1 MRLPMVYWLIAAA
14 AIANVLVYL
23 WPEPPA
29 PEPLTAPG
37 SSLGRLVLLKE
48 LDERGEQEVPRPLP
62 VPTAEPQSMP
72 SEVAVETG
80 GGCWLAGPVED
91 ENLSARLTAEFA
103 AAGVSMDLVLQTTE
117 ADPIHWVFIRTSG
130 SQADV
135 RRLSRVL
142 RDSGWD
148 NFPITDGPLA
158 GSLSMGLF
166 RSRDR
171 ATAVRDRLL
180 TDGYAAAIFERATFR
195 EQPWISLD
203 DGGRAA
209 LGWPD
214 TEGILAGY
222 REMRLVAWDC
232 ADDG

>member
-14 AIANVLVYL
+14 VVANLLVYV
-23 WPEPPA
+23 WPEPPPPQSLA
-29 PEPLTAPG
+29 TPG

-48 LDERGEQEVPRPLP
+48 LDQRGEQEVPRPMVTPAADEQLSRAGQP
-62 VPTAEPQSMP
+62 PA
-72 SEVAVETG
+72 G
-80 GGCWLAGPVED
+80 GDGCWLAGPVED

-117 ADPIHWVFIRTSG
+117 ADPIHWVFIRTAG

-142 RDSGWD
+142 RDAGWD

-180 TDGYAAAIFERATFR
+180 TEGYAAAIFERATFR

-203 DGGRAA
+203 DAGRAA
-209 LGWPD
+209 LGWAAS
-214 TEGILAGY
+214 EGVLPGY

-232 ADDG
+232 AGDN

>member
-14 AIANVLVYL
+14 GIANLLLYV
-23 WPEPPA
+23 WPEPPP
-29 PEPLTAPG
+29 PESLATPG

-48 LDERGEQEVPRPLP
+48 LDQRGEREVPRPMVTP
-62 VPTAEPQSMP
+62 AIPEGEQSSSGAGITAR
-72 SEVAVETG
+72 
-80 GGCWLAGPVED
+80 CWLAGPVED
-91 ENLSARLTAEFA
+91 ESLSARLAAEFA

-117 ADPIHWVFIRTSG
+117 ADPIHWVFIRTAG

-142 RDSGWD
+142 RDAGWD

-166 RSRDR
+166 RSQVR
-171 ATAVRDRLL
+171 ATAVRDKLL
-180 TDGYAAAIFERATFR
+180 TEGYAANVYERATFR

-203 DGGRAA
+203 DTERVA
-209 LGWPD
+209 LDWP
-214 TEGILAGY
+214 GQQGVLPGY

-232 ADDG
+232 GDRN